1 MTLDVE
7 NLRGRRNTDRW
18 NRTSVGDLF
27 ERIAWSDP
35 GREVIVAWEGAYES
49 PENARLTAARADAL
63 ANRYANAMRA
73 AGIHEGQIVMMIC
86 ENSAEAILCKIGLA
100 KAGVTI
106 APVNPN
112 LNGDVLQEL
121 AELCKPAAI
130 IADAEYCGIAAGLA
144 EANGFP
150 LLHQIAIGEAVG
162 DLPGFADFID
172 NAPETETDAEIHG
185 DDIWQ
190 LLFTSGSTSTPK
202 GVMQS
207 HHNVMYT
214 ALSFTGSA
222 MVGLSYESEYVACS
236 FLPIIYHVGDAFL
249 YKSVMCDGKIVIGR
263 RFHPRQIAEAVDREK
278 VTLLWGGAPHAI
290 EAINAELEN
299 DPALATDSLRTV
311 IFGWAPMN
319 PALREKLHARVGGH
333 VKFVEIIG
341 QTEVCCAHR
350 FWLEKHDALYRD
362 TAPKENYVGQPQG
375 LLAARIVDDQ
385 GNAIE
390 QGDARVGEAVYR
402 SPALMAGYYRKPEDT
417 TEAFRDGWFHG
428 GDAFKWGCDGQRI
441 LADRL
446 KDIVKSGGENV
457 TSIRVEAVV
466 TSHPAVLKTAVV
478 GLPHRRWGEAVTAF
492 VTLRLGASVS
502 DEELAEHVKSH
513 LAPFER
519 PKRYVTLDAL
529 PETIGGKVQK
539 HILRRTYQD
548 LYGTEE

>member
-1 MTLDVE
+1 MALDVE

-18 NRTSVGDLF
+18 NRTSIGDVF
-27 ERIAWSDP
+27 ERITWADP
-35 GREVIVAWEGAYES
+35 DREVIVAWDGAYEN
-49 PENARLTAARADAL
+49 PENARLSAARADAL

-73 AGIHEGQIVMMIC
+73 AGIREGRIVMMIC

-100 KAGVTI
+100 KAGITV

-112 LNGDVLQEL
+112 LNADVLQDL
-121 AELCKPAAI
+121 VQLCKPAAI
-130 IADAEYCGIAAGLA
+130 IADSDFCAIAAELA
-144 EANGFP
+144 DRNGFP
-150 LLHQIAIGEAVG
+150 LLMQIVLGQTSSDA
-162 DLPGFADFID
+162 PSFAAFIAG
-172 NAPETETDAEIHG
+172 APETEPEVEIHG

-222 MVGLSYESEYVACS
+222 MVGLDYESNYVACS
-236 FLPIIYHVGDAFL
+236 FLPVIYHVGDAFL
-249 YKSVMCDGKIVIGR
+249 YKSIMCDGKIVIGR
-263 RFHPRQIAEAVDREK
+263 RFHPRQIAEAVEREK

-290 EAINAELEN
+290 EAINAEWEK
-299 DPALATDSLRTV
+299 DTALSTETLRTV

-319 PALREKLHARVGGH
+319 PVLRERVHARAGAQ

-350 FWLEKHDALYRD
+350 FWLEKHDALYRE

-375 LLAARIVDDQ
+375 LLAAKISDPEGNPIPMGDD
-385 GNAIE
+385 
-390 QGDARVGEAVYR
+390 RVGEAVYR
-402 SPALMAGYYRKPEDT
+402 SPALMAGYFRKPEDT
-417 TEAFRDGWFHG
+417 AEAFRNGWFHG
-428 GDAFKWGCDGQRI
+428 GDAFKWGRDGQRI

-466 TSHPAVLKTAVV
+466 TAHPAVLKTAVV

-492 VTLRLGASVS
+492 VILRPGAAVS
-502 DEELAEHVKSH
+502 DQELAEHVKSH

-519 PKRYVTLDAL
+519 PKRYMTLEAL

-539 HILRRTYQD
+539 HVLRQTYAE
-548 LYGTEE
+548 LYEAEE